1 MAVKL
6 KKRRKSFIAYM
17 KEHWAGYAMVAP
29 LMVGILIFCYYPPI
43 YGALLAFFDKGV
55 GSSGLGSFVGVG
67 NFLEL
72 LKDPIFMESWWTM
85 AKIQIPRL
93 ISGIVTPLIFAEI
106 VFAIKGSKSQSLY
119 RILILLPTVAPGV
132 VTTLLWKEI
141 YQPDG
146 LFNTILYHIGI
157 KSAYKINWLG
167 DEKFVI
173 PAILIQGF
181 PWIGGS
187 QVLIYVSGLMNI
199 PREELEAAELDGASE
214 WQKIF
219 KIHIFHISGQIRYFL
234 IFGVINGFQDYGTQ
248 VVLTKGGPG
257 FSTYVPGYYMYQLIS
272 TGGEGEYGKASAIGV
287 ILFVI
292 IMVLTFICNKFVKF
306 GDSKE
311 D

>member
-1 MAVKL
+1 MKTMT
-6 KKRRKSFIAYM
+6 KKRRRSFFSYM

-29 LMVGILIFCYYPPI
+29 LMIGMLVFCYYPPI
-43 YGALLAFFDKGV
+43 YGALLAFTDTKAGET
-55 GSSGLGSFVGVG
+55 LG
-67 NFLEL
+67 NFTWEANFVSLFR
-72 LKDPIFMESWWTM
+72 DPKFLTSWWSM

-93 ISGIVTPLIFAEI
+93 ISGVVTPLVFAEI
-106 VFAIKGSKSQSLY
+106 VFSIKGNKAQSLY
-119 RILILLPTVAPGV
+119 RVLILLPTVAPGV

-141 YQPDG
+141 YQADG

-157 KSAYKINWLG
+157 RAPLRNEINWLTTEG
-167 DEKFVI
+167 YVI

-199 PREELEAAELDGASE
+199 PREVLEAAELDGATE

-234 IFGVINGFQDYGTQ
+234 IFGIINGFQDYGTQ
-248 VVLTKGGPG
+248 VVLTKGKYG
-257 FSTYVPGYYMYQLIS
+257 TNVPGYYMYELIS
-272 TGGEGEYGKASAIGV
+272 VGSGNDYGRAAAIGV

-306 GDSKE
+306 GESKE

>member
-1 MAVKL
+1 MKITTQ
-6 KKRRKSFIAYM
+6 KRKRNFFSYM

-29 LMVGILIFCYYPPI
+29 LMVGILVFCYYPPI
-43 YGALLAFFDKGV
+43 YGALLAFTDTTGT
-55 GSSGLGSFVGVG
+55 GGLGKFVWFD
-67 NFLEL
+67 NFTVL
-72 LKDPIFMESWWTM
+72 LKDPIFLESWWTM

-106 VFAIKGSKSQSLY
+106 VFAIKGNKAQSIY

-146 LFNTILYHIGI
+146 LLNTILYHLGI
-157 KSAYKINWLG
+157 RSAYGINWLG
-167 DEKFVI
+167 DERFVI

-199 PREELEAAELDGASE
+199 PREVLEAAELDGASE

-234 IFGVINGFQDYGTQ
+234 IFGIINGFQDYGTQ

-272 TGGEGEYGKASAIGV
+272 TGGSGEYGKASAIGV
-287 ILFVI
+287 ILFAI
-292 IMVLTFICNKFVKF
+292 IMVLTFVCNKFVKF